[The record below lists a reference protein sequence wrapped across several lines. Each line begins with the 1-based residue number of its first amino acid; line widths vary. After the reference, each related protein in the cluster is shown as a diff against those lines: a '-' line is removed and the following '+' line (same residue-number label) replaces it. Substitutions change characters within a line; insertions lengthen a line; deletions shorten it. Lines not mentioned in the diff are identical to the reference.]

1 MQLYGVHDEH
11 TTKDAQVCTDIL
23 PSLVEEALEIAHL
36 LQLLHGGR
44 EVIYVGV
51 NELLIPKDESAWFS
65 GHSDCTQAAGT
76 CLCNHQA
83 PLRYAGTCIKP

>member
-11 TTKDAQVCTDIL
+11 TTKDAQVCTDKL

-44 EVIYVGV
+44 EVCSRRSKRTFDTEG
-51 NELLIPKDESAWFS
+51 
-65 GHSDCTQAAGT
+65 
-76 CLCNHQA
+76 
-83 PLRYAGTCIKP
+83 